1 MFASQPERIGTAEGR
16 IEESSR
22 SGWIGGVVASLCLV
36 WLALTGVLVYL
47 SSAWAEPQ
55 LEIYIGGGLLAVLFF
70 LKRLDSEQR
79 LPHLLF
85 LAISS
90 VIVLRYLFWRVLYT
104 IEFND
109 WLSFTCAVILFA
121 AELYGIIV
129 FFIGCFINASPVT
142 RSPAPLPPLNELPT
156 VDVLVPSYNESP
168 AILEATL
175 LAALQMRYPEEKRKV
190 YLCDD
195 GGTDQKCSTGTPE
208 AQAAARERRKE
219 LTELCAKLGAYYLTR
234 PRNVAAKAGNLNE
247 AFRRTHGELVAI
259 FDADHMPTEDFLEKT
274 VGFFTLDPKLFLVQ
288 TPHFFVNPDPIE
300 KNLDTFYVM
309 PSENEM
315 FYQAIQKGLDF
326 WNASFFCGS
335 GAVLRRKHLE
345 ITGGLAGETIT
356 EDAETAITLHS
367 KGLNSAYVSTPLLC
381 GFAPETMGAFIQQK
395 VRWAQGMVQIL
406 LFKCPLFIR
415 GLSPAQ
421 RLCYFNSCFFWFFPF
436 SRIVYLLAP
445 LAFLVFG
452 LKIFATNW
460 QTFAAYVIPYLVT
473 VFTVSNYL
481 YGNVRWAFVSE
492 LYELLQSV
500 YTIPAI
506 FSTILR
512 PRAPT
517 FKVTPKG
524 ETLSR
529 DFISPL
535 AKPFYLLGLINFLTM
550 LIGIWRLVE
559 VRTADEAYPIAI
571 ALFWGLVNCVL
582 LLAALG
588 ALLERRQRRAT
599 PRMPAS
605 VGGTLLTGEHEFHC
619 EIADLSLGGCN
630 MLFRDAEEGL
640 LIKHPRARLRVEIGD
655 ERVEKYL
662 NVRLRTIRRLRAT
675 GEFVVGAEF
684 AHENLQETRAKI
696 SLVIGNRQRW
706 VDFQSKR
713 ESTVGVSGAFL
724 KLTWIG
730 VKSSILHLAHAVS
743 HAGAPAA
750 DETRLI
756 ESGSLESR

>member
-1 MFASQPERIGTAEGR
+1 MFASQPKKIGIAGGR
-16 IEESSR
+16 IEESSN
-22 SGWIGGVVASLCLV
+22 SAWLGAILV
-36 WLALTGVLVYL
+36 WLVLTGALVYL

-55 LEIYIGGGLLAVLFF
+55 LEIYIGGGLLVVLFL
-70 LKRLDSEQR
+70 LKRFDSEQR

-85 LAISS
+85 LAISG

-109 WLSFTCAVILFA
+109 WLSFTCALILFA
-121 AELYGIIV
+121 AELYGIVV
-129 FFIGCFINASPVT
+129 FFIGCFINASPIT
-142 RSPAPLPPLNELPT
+142 RTPPPLPALNQLPT

-208 AQAAARERRKE
+208 AQAAARERRQE
-219 LTELCAKLGAYYLTR
+219 LIELCGKLGALYLTR
-234 PRNVAAKAGNLNE
+234 PKNLAAKAGNLNE
-247 AFRRTHGELVAI
+247 AFRRTDGELVAI
-259 FDADHMPTEDFLEKT
+259 FDADHMPTEDFLERT
-274 VGFFTLDPKLFLVQ
+274 VGFFALDPKLFLVQ

-300 KNLDTFYVM
+300 KNLDTFHVM

-315 FYQAIQKGLDF
+315 FYQVIQRGLDF

-381 GFAPETMGAFIQQK
+381 GFAPETIGAFIQQK

-436 SRIVYLLAP
+436 SRLVYLLAP

-481 YGNVRWAFVSE
+481 YGNVRWAFISE
-492 LYELLQSV
+492 LYELVQSV

-535 AKPFYLLGLINFLTM
+535 AKPFYVLGVINLATV
-550 LIGIWRLVE
+550 LVGLWCLVQ
-559 VRTADEAYPIAI
+559 VRSADDAYPVLI
-571 ALFWGLVNCVL
+571 ALFWALVNCVL

-605 VGGTLLTGEHEFHC
+605 VHAVLVAGENEFPC

-630 MLFRDAEEGL
+630 MVFRDVKEGL
-640 LIKHPRARLRVEIGD
+640 LTKQPRAKLRAEIGE
-655 ERVEKYL
+655 ERVEQYL
-662 NVRLRTIRRLRAT
+662 NVQLRTIRTISAT
-675 GEFVVGAEF
+675 GEVVIGAAF
-684 AHENLQETRAKI
+684 AHESLQETRAKI
-696 SLVIGNRQRW
+696 RLVIGNRQRW
-706 VDFQSKR
+706 IDFQRKR
-713 ESTVGVSGAFL
+713 ESTLGVSGAFL
-724 KLTWIG
+724 RLMWLG
-730 VKSSILHLAHAVS
+730 VKNSLLHLAHAVS
-743 HAGAPAA
+743 HAGSPAT

-756 ESGSLESR
+756 ELGSPESR